1 MGLFMFKKSVFIF
14 LFALLFSGCAELGA
28 LLHVPS
34 SHKTISK
41 TSKTKT
47 TQNIPKL
54 VLHNSREDTLQKSIS
69 GTLIVI
75 IGLILVF

>member
-14 LFALLFSGCAELGA
+14 LFALLFSGCAERGA

-34 SHKTISK
+34 SHKAI
-41 TSKTKT
+41 SKTKT

-54 VLHNSREDTLQKSIS
+54 VLHNSREDTLQKGIS